1 VIRID
6 QNKKTKYNELNM
18 HYVNYIYVDTSK
30 RHINS
35 K

>member
-1 VIRID
+1 
-6 QNKKTKYNELNM
+6 M